1 MKKQTT
7 VSLALIAFTSVP
19 LVALAAAD
27 MAEVENYCSQLA
39 MEENIAADKVDQYVA
54 DCVAT
59 NMKAEAEIK
68 AMDEKKD

>member
-7 VSLALIAFTSVP
+7 VSFALIAFTSVP
-19 LVALAAAD
+19 LAALAAAD
-27 MAEVENYCSQLA
+27 KAEVEDYCRQVA
-39 MEENIAADKVDQYVA
+39 MEKSIAADKIDDHVA

-68 AMDEKKD
+68 HMDEKKD